1 MRKRVS
7 LLVLVVFTLAS
18 IFSTISMAEGGNSGI
33 SPRFTYTWSVGSG
46 LQISSSGVAECH
58 GNVKVYDDNS
68 TISIKVSLY
77 QRVGNSW
84 DRITSWYGTATG
96 TPSYTLERYYQLTEY
111 GTYKV
116 LVTGTVTG
124 VDGGQEWLS
133 LESNHMTYP

>member
-1 MRKRVS
+1 MKRKTI
-7 LLVLVVFTLAS
+7 LLVLVVFILAN
-18 IFSTISMAEGGNSGI
+18 IFPTISMAEGGNAGI

-46 LQISSSGVAECH
+46 LQISSSGVAECY
-58 GNVKVYDDNS
+58 GDVKVYDDNS

-84 DRITSWYGTATG
+84 DRITSWYGSSTG
-96 TPSYTLERYYQLTEY
+96 RPSYTIERYYQLTEY